1 MRKASLSLI
10 LLFMVPSSGCA
21 DVSSPEAEG
30 LRIRSAAAASC
41 EQHGNNNNAFPVGAD
56 SFVVRLSG
64 AGLDEPFVERVT
76 KDGDGP
82 YVLTGIPP
90 AENLV
95 MDLVACN
102 GSVAL
107 SAGRTAGVTI
117 LEHQKSFPPI
127 FLTPIGGQTAC
138 VEADTDAQDLSHAFG
153 SALRIEDTVFVLGG
167 LGQYSLDQSVGVGKA
182 NDRVSTYERLVGTR
196 SVSTGTLVSARAM
209 ATSYVTSDNKIRLI
223 GGANTINLNT
233 PNFDLWPAGGS
244 APDCGIEL
252 WDPQSGTSTCE
263 YNNSLPAGGSGVAL
277 GADLAVY
284 VGGVDAG
291 GEFGV
296 ASDKAYVVQGSDVTE
311 LTMPQA
317 RVGASVSRLS
327 STEVLIWGGNFDG
340 DAAAAGL
347 LLDTS
352 SGTITAL
359 NSTVPDGIVTMWA
372 ASVYAGSGS
381 DGTHKVLVAGGT
393 DLSLNGGYVSAPIP
407 PSAAR
412 LILLTIGPDGVQANP
427 VVLDETQEVRFK
439 RVAASLFDVGNG
451 EFWLLGGVTSYSKDE
466 QVCPGASSAG
476 CFPDRM
482 ARFSLSADGTR
493 LAMGSQTI
501 ESSSVGSLGAI
512 AVDLGDESSLV
523 IGGLRSASADALD
536 TNAELV
542 RYGSSVS
549 SLCDVQNE

>member
-1 MRKASLSLI
+1 M
-10 LLFMVPSSGCA
+10 
-21 DVSSPEAEG
+21 SSPEAEG
-30 LRIRSAAAASC
+30 LRIRTAAAASC

-64 AGLDEPFVERVT
+64 AGLDEPFIERVT

-82 YVLTGIPP
+82 YVLTGVPP

-102 GSVAL
+102 GSTAL
-107 SAGRTAGVTI
+107 SAGRTEGVTI

-127 FLTPIGGQTAC
+127 FLTPVGGQTAC
-138 VEADTDAQDLSHAFG
+138 VDADTDAQALSHAFG
-153 SALRIEDTVFVLGG
+153 SALRIGDTVFVLGG
-167 LGQYSLDQSVGVGKA
+167 LGEYALEQSVGVGKA
-182 NDRVSTYERLVGTR
+182 SDRVSHYARLLGTR
-196 SVSTGTLVSARAM
+196 SASTGTLISARAM
-209 ATSYVTSDNKIRLI
+209 ATSYVTSDSKIRLI
-223 GGANTINLNT
+223 GGAKTINLNT

-252 WDPQSGTSTCE
+252 WDPQSGASTCE
-263 YNNSLPAGGSGVAL
+263 YNNSLPAGGSGAVL

-296 ASDKAYVVQGSDVTE
+296 ASDKAYVIQGSDVVE

-317 RVGASVSRLS
+317 RVGATVTRLS
-327 STEVLIWGGNFDG
+327 ATEALIWGGNFDA
-340 DAAAAGL
+340 DAANAGL

-352 SGTITAL
+352 AGTITAL
-359 NSTVPDGIVTMWA
+359 ESTVPDGIAPMWA
-372 ASVYAGSGS
+372 AAVYAGTGS
-381 DGTHKVLVAGGT
+381 DGTHQVLVAGGT
-393 DLSLNGGYVSAPIP
+393 ELSLNGVYVTAPIP
-407 PSAAR
+407 PSSAR
-412 LILLTIGPDGVQANP
+412 LMLLTVGADGVQGDA
-427 VVLDETQEVRFK
+427 VLLDETQEVRFK

-482 ARFSLSADGTR
+482 ARFSLGADGTT
-493 LAMGSQTI
+493 LSMGSQTI
-501 ESSSVGSLGAI
+501 ESSSVGSLGAM
-512 AVDLGDESSLV
+512 AVDLGDESSIV
-523 IGGLRSASADALD
+523 IGGLKSASAGALD

-549 SLCDVQNE
+549 SLCATGSE